1 MIYTKSKS
9 TTINVQENVVNK
21 MSAVKLNKD
30 EVLYTTYYDQNGN
43 ATHILSKKINADA
56 NRMWILWSIEDD
68 GSLKKVAHGSSP
80 LTLEDKIPYIKAIKD
95 S

>member
-9 TTINVQENVVNK
+9 ITTNVQENAVNK
-21 MSAVKLNKD
+21 MMAVKLNKD
-30 EVLYTTYYDQNGN
+30 EILYATYCDQHGN
-43 ATHILSKKINADA
+43 ATHILSKKNNVDA

-68 GSLKKVAHGSSP
+68 GSLKKVAHGPSP
-80 LTLEDKIPYIKAIKD
+80 LTLENKIPYIKAIKD